1 MSRTIVSLT
10 AATSLRCLDLADAV
24 DGLVT
29 AMVRSDTD
37 LEDAQLLA
45 ELAEAT
51 AECARLTRR
60 ADDVDDA
67 RVAALLADVA
77 HARAYDRPRV
87 PGLLPELE
95 QRPYLRAVLDRMAS
109 PTDDQPGW
117 VLAVRLNAVVD
128 HALDLG
134 IGTRLAERL
143 ALAVSRRPDG
153 ENAAEHE
160 AADGIG
166 VDGELVDAA

>member
-1 MSRTIVSLT
+1 MTTHLSPDAS
-10 AATSLRCLDLADAV
+10 AQDLDLGDLV

-29 AMVRSDTD
+29 AMEHSDND

-45 ELAEAT
+45 ELADAT
-51 AECARLTRR
+51 RERADLNRA

-67 RVAALLADVA
+67 RVIALLADVA
-77 HARAYDRPRV
+77 DARAYGRPRKT
-87 PGLLPELE
+87 GLLPELE
-95 QRPYLRAVLDRMAS
+95 QRPYLQAVLTRMAS
-109 PTDDQPGW
+109 PADDQPGW
-117 VLAVRLNAVVD
+117 VLALRLNAVVD

-160 AADGIG
+160 EADGIG
-166 VDGELVDAA
+166 VDELDAA